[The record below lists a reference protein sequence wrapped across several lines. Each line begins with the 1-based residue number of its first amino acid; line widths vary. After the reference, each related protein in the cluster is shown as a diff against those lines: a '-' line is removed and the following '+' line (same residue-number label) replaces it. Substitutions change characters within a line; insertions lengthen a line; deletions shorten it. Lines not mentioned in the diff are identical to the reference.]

1 MLMTYPATGC
11 TVNVR
16 DGSVPKY
23 QAAGFVPVVLEKAEP
38 ELELEKPKATTK
50 RRKKSSTE

>member
-16 DGSVPKY
+16 DASVERY
-23 QAAGFVPVVLEKAEP
+23 AAAGFVPVNLEKAEP
-38 ELELEKPKATTK
+38 ELELEKPKAPR
-50 RRKKSSTE
+50 RRKKSTTE

>member
-16 DGSVPKY
+16 DESVPKY

-38 ELELEKPKATTK
+38 ELELEKPKATPK